1 MIRVF
6 VYTCDNYLWCLKPF
20 AYLFGTYWSELQ
32 DVIVG
37 GFTHPQFPLPGNFRF
52 HQIDKRPY
60 PKEKWSDGLI
70 KFLGD
75 FHDDVI
81 VLMLED
87 YLLNRTVDCGGVATL
102 ADYMRQDKNGDVVRF
117 DLTMDR
123 LSEFAK
129 NVRDV
134 EGWGH
139 YDVITCDSDSMYNM
153 SLQVSIWNR
162 RNLLSLL
169 KPGMNPWEVE
179 TQTDMVNQPYRVLG
193 SRQNPVRYANLM
205 LKGSVMDYELDK
217 IPEPHRSTIARWIV
231 R

>member
-1 MIRVF
+1 
-6 VYTCDNYLWCLKPF
+6 
-20 AYLFGTYWSELQ
+20 
-32 DVIVG
+32 
-37 GFTHPQFPLPGNFRF
+37 
-52 HQIDKRPY
+52 
-60 PKEKWSDGLI
+60 
-70 KFLGD
+70 
-75 FHDDVI
+75 
-81 VLMLED
+81 MLED

-102 ADYMRQDKNGDVVRF
+102 AEYMRLSKNQDVVRF

-134 EGWGH
+134 EGYGH

-179 TQTDMVNQPYRVLG
+179 TQTDMVNQPFRVLG